1 MRVSEVNH
9 ALLEP
14 RLSSG
19 VSSKALGLCWGPG
32 AFTAALVATS
42 GIQVWYAALPLAL
55 SAAIHAV
62 LAWAYKKDTHIFSI
76 YIQYARMGKR
86 YHPDSREQ
94 LPETYERP
102 AKFGRGVRM

>member
-19 VSSKALGLCWGPG
+19 VSNKALGICWGPA
-32 AFTAALVATS
+32 AFIAVLSSTAS
-42 GIQVWYAALPLAL
+42 IYYAAIPLAI
-55 SAAIHAV
+55 AAIAHAA
-62 LAWAYKKDTHIFSI
+62 LAWAYKKDHNIFLI

-86 YHPDSREQ
+86 YHPDSREN
-94 LPETYERP
+94 LPATYERP